1 MVLHDAVKVDQLAV
15 DIIDKTHPLVLDA
28 MIVTGNTKAAIK
40 AAGGGSSDL
49 WTVPPDQIHYDPR
62 DNVRPLD
69 PTRVRKVAD
78 SIKANG
84 YDRKKPLGCFVRKV
98 GGEDRIFVY
107 EGQHRYHGALLAISE
122 GTVIERLPLVI
133 DEAKSVTRTN
143 LIYAGIIN
151 NDGEKLTP
159 LQLAEKIV
167 ELQAL
172 GEDNATICARLTI
185 TEQTIRDC
193 LLLANAPA
201 AVHKLVR
208 DNAVASTLAIEEIR
222 AHGGE
227 KALERLQKGL
237 VDAKAAGKTKVTKKH
252 LGKPIAGIAQKKIT
266 EVQAKQLLQALQ
278 SVLHDPLFDAGAIYD
293 FLNNN
298 WADKLPTYQAMH
310 AWLSKFFAWSVI
322 KRYVTANPCRE
333 ISVKKPKK
341 RTGLIRSDHFLA
353 IRAALATYTYEKTI
367 KGEKRVISA
376 QVPTGPMMQVFVDL
390 CYLTVQRPTEI
401 RLLEW
406 KQDPDDPFG
415 CSWIDEKGGVIHF
428 VPSKTEDSSG
438 EMVAWPITPE
448 IADVLKR
455 AKALAPQLG
464 QRYVVRDERG
474 EAKTAAACRDAWRDA
489 KRRAGLTKMPYTVKG
504 IRAKAMTDAKALGY
518 DIEALQVAGAHAAR
532 ETTEIYIKSRQVP
545 VSNVRLSL
553 PAA

>member
-1 MVLHDAVKVDQLAV
+1 MV
-15 DIIDKTHPLVLDA
+15 KTHPLVLDA

-133 DEAKSVTRTN
+133 DDAKSVTRSN

-278 SVLHDPLFDAGAIYD
+278 SVLHDPLFGKLSPGTIAGVHAALTPLTDLLDA
-293 FLNNN
+293 
-298 WADKLPTYQAMH
+298 LPTKAKHRKISTPNEHGVYTRH
-310 AWLSKFFAWSVI
+310 ETI
-322 KRYVTANPCRE
+322 KAPLFKRSGKYPYEIHLAHVATGQWIFSTSYSIGNGSGSSPCVLRDGD
-333 ISVKKPKK
+333 PTYPT
-341 RTGLIRSDHFLA
+341 RGQA
-353 IRAALATYTYEKTI
+353 IRAAVMHITREM
-367 KGEKRVISA
+367 EDPRKRNAKEAPGIHSW
-376 QVPTGPMMQVFVDL
+376 
-390 CYLTVQRPTEI
+390 LT
-401 RLLEW
+401 RLWQTL
-406 KQDPDDPFG
+406 DPD
-415 CSWIDEKGGVIHF
+415 W
-428 VPSKTEDSSG
+428 TE
-438 EMVAWPITPE
+438 EMAAEVA
-448 IADVLKR
+448 K
-455 AKALAPQLG
+455 
-464 QRYVVRDERG
+464 
-474 EAKTAAACRDAWRDA
+474 
-489 KRRAGLTKMPYTVKG
+489 
-504 IRAKAMTDAKALGY
+504 
-518 DIEALQVAGAHAAR
+518 
-532 ETTEIYIKSRQVP
+532 
-545 VSNVRLSL
+545 
-553 PAA
+553 